1 MLLPEPDQTIL
12 CRRDKI
18 ISALKRFVPAGA
30 VIDDDAVI
38 STINDEITAQ
48 AEIGVFETAQTQ
60 AEVAEEEDAE

>member
-1 MLLPEPDQTIL
+1 M
-12 CRRDKI
+12 
-18 ISALKRFVPAGA
+18 GA